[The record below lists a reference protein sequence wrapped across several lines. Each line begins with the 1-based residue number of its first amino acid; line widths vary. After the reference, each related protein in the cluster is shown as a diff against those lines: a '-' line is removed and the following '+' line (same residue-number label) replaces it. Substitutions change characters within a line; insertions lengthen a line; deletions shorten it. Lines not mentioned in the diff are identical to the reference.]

1 MADYSVTL
9 AAETD
14 TTPAFLRE
22 ALYLVGF
29 RFDDDFEGTS
39 IGILESQTE
48 DGTYSTYQYNGVD
61 WALPVEAG
69 KCCGFDPA
77 QIEAAGPWLK
87 VVSNA
92 AQPAATPSTIVPRYR
107 DYGRG

>member
-1 MADYSVTL
+1 MADYTVTL
-9 AAETD
+9 AAEET

-39 IGILESQTE
+39 IGIEESQTE
-48 DGTYSTYQYNGVD
+48 TGTFRTYQWDGAD
-61 WALPVEAG
+61 WALDVAAG
-69 KCCGFDPA
+69 KCCGIDWA
-77 QIEAAGPWLK
+77 TLEAAGPWIK
-87 VVSNA
+87 IVSNA
-92 AQPAATPSTIVPRYR
+92 AQPAATPSVITPRYR